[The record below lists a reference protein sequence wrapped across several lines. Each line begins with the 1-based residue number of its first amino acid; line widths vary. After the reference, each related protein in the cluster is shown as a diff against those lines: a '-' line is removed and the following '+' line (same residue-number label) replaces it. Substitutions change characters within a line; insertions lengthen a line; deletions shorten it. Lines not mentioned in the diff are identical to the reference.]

1 MGVVVDIHLT
11 EDNSRI
17 VAVRVIDETAVHIH
31 AIGAEGP
38 GGLLVGNCGTFYLL
52 PVLGIIGLVVV
63 GALMRYLRCEHV
75 EIMIHAI
82 QLHSAVTSAEALV
95 VQGCN
100 GAVGGEAHHAGM
112 RGFGLAFGLIGIYH
126 IADNGY
132 AAGGSTDL

>member
-1 MGVVVDIHLT
+1 
-11 EDNSRI
+11 
-17 VAVRVIDETAVHIH
+17 
-31 AIGAEGP
+31 
-38 GGLLVGNCGTFYLL
+38 
-52 PVLGIIGLVVV
+52 
-63 GALMRYLRCEHV
+63 
-75 EIMIHAI
+75 MIHAI